1 MDDITSFI
9 NSIKRL
15 QHVCPSSSF
24 TSFQFHSYIFATDEA
39 WKGDFIMSKRFQM
52 LFITSFSAVLVLLW
66 DYLLSFEVA
75 LNIYYLVTNS
85 HCEYCLLYIVPLFC
99 FSLPIFGLLADVWVG
114 RHKAVV
120 FGIVLCFLSWIITG
134 IGYIIQ
140 CYNDS
145 RVLLVVYGIAYCSQ
159 YLGIA
164 CFTANII
171 QYTIDQL
178 VGASAD
184 ELSTVIYWH
193 CATLPIMHLLHGL
206 VSCFDVHGDLV
217 IFIVSGV
224 AVSLVLVSHSL
235 FKHKLENISLIKNPI
250 KLIVRVLCY
259 ARKHKYPENRSALT
273 YWEEEAPSRLDLGKE
288 KYGGPFAEEE
298 VEDVKTIFRM
308 LPLFIAIIGY
318 AFSENFSKF
327 NGASMLVCII
337 AHHVVQC
344 LCSLLL
350 LIIYLYFIRVFFSK
364 YIPRMLARMSIGLF
378 FAFLSIISKILPL
391 LSITWKTFIS
401 ELLLGLAYVLI
412 NPVSLEFAVA
422 QSPVHSRGMMVGV
435 WYASWEVGIT
445 LSFCITLLFDCHN
458 EDIHSCL
465 YYYLTKAFLLLIILT
480 VFVILAKHYKYR
492 VRENE
497 VNIHQIVDGTYQNYI
512 QQEEEYKRNNQS

>member
-1 MDDITSFI
+1 MF
-9 NSIKRL
+9 
-15 QHVCPSSSF
+15 
-24 TSFQFHSYIFATDEA
+24 
-39 WKGDFIMSKRFQM
+39 
-52 LFITSFSAVLVLLW
+52 FITSFSAVMVLLW
-66 DYLLSFEVA
+66 DHLLNFESA
-75 LNIYYLVTNS
+75 LNIYFQVTISSGQYHFFYNG
-85 HCEYCLLYIVPLFC
+85 YLLY
-99 FSLPIFGLLADVWVG
+99 FSFPIFGLLADVWIG
-114 RHKAVV
+114 RHKA
-120 FGIVLCFLSWIITG
+120 IVIGMVLSFLSWIITA

-145 RVLLVVYGIAYCSQ
+145 RVILWLVYGIAYFTQ
-159 YLGIA
+159 FVGYA

-184 ELSTVIYWH
+184 ELNTVIYWH
-193 CATLPIMHLLHGL
+193 CATLPIMSMFCDLIY
-206 VSCFDVHGDLV
+206 CFDVHVDLAL
-217 IFIVSGV
+217 FIVAGV

-273 YWEEEAPSRLDLGKE
+273 YWEEEAPSRLDLGKG
-288 KYGGPFAEEE
+288 KYGGPFTEEE

-318 AFSENFSKF
+318 AFSEDNNRPSNR
-327 NGASMLVCII
+327 NGASLLVCLLTND
-337 AHHVVQC
+337 VVHN

-350 LIIYLYFIRVFFSK
+350 LIMYLYFIRVFLSK
-364 YIPRMLARMSIGLF
+364 CIPSMLARMGIGLL
-378 FAFLSIISKILPL
+378 FAFLSVVSKILPL
-391 LSITWKTFIS
+391 LSITWKDFIS

-412 NPVSLEFAVA
+412 NPVSLEFTVA

-435 WYASWEVGIT
+435 WYASWEVGAT
-445 LSFCITLLFDCHN
+445 LSFCITFLFDCHN
-458 EDIHSCL
+458 QDICSSF
-465 YYYLTKAFLLLIILT
+465 YYYLTKASLLLIVLT
-480 VFVILAKHYKYR
+480 VFVILAKRYKYR

-497 VNIHQIVDGTYQNYI
+497 VNVHQIVDGTYQNYI
-512 QQEEEYKRNNQS
+512 QQKEEYENDNQIDSVSIHCN